1 MSILHVCVNK
11 LNEAINTSQIFDSI
25 WYYIDKK
32 KHGYSTSTWPN
43 RTHCILSRETLTET
57 CKCKNVSVNIS
68 WHYEH
73 GIHPTPPETQTHPHG
88 MYHLPRIP
96 IFGWLSEATLT
107 NRHKSLGWT
116 TWSSSIRSED
126 RDFLFL
132 IWLICYGSDCDM
144 HHCQQT
150 NLPST

>member
-1 MSILHVCVNK
+1 MSILHVGVNK
-11 LNEAINTSQIFDSI
+11 LNEAINTSQTFDNI
-25 WYYIDKK
+25 WYYIDQK
-32 KHGYSTSTWPN
+32 KHGYITSTRTN
-43 RTHCILSRETLTET
+43 RTHCIFSWETFTET
-57 CKCKNVSVNIS
+57 CKCQNVSVNIS

-73 GIHPTPPETQTHPHG
+73 GIHPTPPETHRHIHMHSSPKR
-88 MYHLPRIP
+88 YN
-96 IFGWLSEATLT
+96 FWLALG
-107 NRHKSLGWT
+107 KSTST